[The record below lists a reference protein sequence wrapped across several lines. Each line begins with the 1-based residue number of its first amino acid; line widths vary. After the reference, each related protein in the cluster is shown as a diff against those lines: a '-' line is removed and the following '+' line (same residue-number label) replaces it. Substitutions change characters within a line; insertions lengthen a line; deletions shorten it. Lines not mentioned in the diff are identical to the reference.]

1 MLLLNG
7 LRLLLNSP
15 TTSCP
20 PLPSGAQAMA
30 RLSAV
35 LSMVCTHPA
44 FKQHAE
50 QLQQDAALCSSLTW
64 LLIEAYCAAAD
75 SLQEQTR
82 AAGASEGGLQHWVTA
97 TDIATALAEPVFRSP
112 IEDLTQA
119 AAGCDSSAA
128 ALLARQLEASAQLL
142 QLVATAGSA
151 AGLGHSNV
159 CLLARQLGMAA
170 WRCYLSVRRRQE
182 AIPGNPAPD
191 GRREL
196 EQARFLLPAVPI
208 MVRLLQAEWGEVASG
223 AAGAAGTG
231 YVATLANA
239 LAGVLHQLQLA
250 TLCTDFFGGSSTNSS
265 AAGGSEGSASA
276 SAYTSASASES
287 SSSSDETSLDPWCE
301 AICAALRALPLLADA
316 LPLAGGMEAVVISK
330 LAEQVCSFASDVARA
345 CLLLPAARQQP
356 VPATPGAL
364 GANQLSLWRL
374 HTATARACHWLGSS
388 GLQQL
393 PSLRPRAPSMVTAAA
408 LPFVACSAL
417 LESFAGGM
425 GSTLLKRT
433 R

>member
-1 MLLLNG
+1 
-7 LRLLLNSP
+7 
-15 TTSCP
+15 
-20 PLPSGAQAMA
+20 MA

-35 LSMVCTHPA
+35 LNMVCTHPA
-44 FKQHAE
+44 FQQHAE
-50 QLQQDAALCSSLTW
+50 QLAQDVELCSSLTR
-64 LLIEAYCAAAD
+64 LLIEAYCAAAG

-170 WRCYLSVRRRQE
+170 WRCHLSVRQRQQ

-191 GRREL
+191 GRQEL

-208 MVRLLQAEWGEVASG
+208 MARLLQAECGEVARR
-223 AAGAAGTG
+223 AAGADGAG
-231 YVATLANA
+231 VAILAKA

-265 AAGGSEGSASA
+265 AGGSSEGSASA
-276 SAYTSASASES
+276 SADTSASASEG
-287 SSSSDETSLDPWCE
+287 SSSDETSLDPWCE
-301 AICAALRALPLLADA
+301 AICAALRALPVLADA
-316 LPLAGGMEAVVISK
+316 LPLVGGMEAVAISR
-330 LAEQVCSFASDVARA
+330 LAEQVCLFASDAA
-345 CLLLPAARQQP
+345 KLCLLLPAARQRP

-374 HTATARACHWLGSS
+374 HTATTCACHWLGSS

-408 LPFVACSAL
+408 LPFAACSAL
-417 LESFAGGM
+417 LELYAGGM
-425 GSTLLKRT
+425 GPALLKRT